1 MSNLREDIYLTLGQF
16 MFASDTRWQVAD
28 AVLGIAQLRANDE
41 AKRLYEER
49 NQWRTEAEH
58 RGEGN
63 LDFSSLYTR
72 YAELTREVE
81 SLGRQLSDARSYIE
95 KLEKKLAEVQA

>member
-1 MSNLREDIYLTLGQF
+1 VSNLREDIYLTLGQF

-58 RGEGN
+58 RGEG
-63 LDFSSLYTR
+63 

-95 KLEKKLAEVQA
+95 RLEKKLAEVQA